1 MDLSYRKSAFVLRA
15 VWLRLATVCT
25 VIGTIGRDAR
35 LQPGAA
41 GGGLLPPERGGGS
54 GGRGPKSTFRV
65 LENSAPH
72 LLDVDGESGLLYTK
86 QRIDR
91 EALCQRSAKCQ
102 LSLEVFA
109 NDQEIC
115 MIKVEIQD
123 LNDNAPA
130 FPSDQVDMDIS
141 ENAAPGTRFPL
152 TSAHDPDAGDNGLRT
167 YLLTRDDYGLFSLDV
182 KSRGDGTK
190 FPELVIQ
197 KPLDREEQ
205 SHHTLVLTALDG
217 GDPPRSGTVQ
227 INVRL
232 IDSNDNSPVFE
243 AASYVVE
250 LPENAPLGT
259 AVIDLNATD
268 ADEGTNGEV
277 LYSFSGY
284 APERV
289 RDLFSIDPQSGL
301 IRVKGNLDYEESG
314 LIEIDVQARD
324 LGPNPIPAHCKVTV
338 RLIDRNDNAP
348 TIGFVSVRQGALS
361 EAAPPGT
368 VIALVRVTDRDSGK
382 NGQLQCR
389 VLGGGGGPGAIPF
402 ALEENYDNFYTVVT
416 DRPLDREAQDEYN
429 VTIVARDGGSPPLNS
444 TKSFS
449 VRILDE
455 NDNPPRFSKSL
466 YVLQV
471 PENNIPGEYLGSVL
485 AQDPDLG
492 QNGTV
497 SYSILPGHVGDVSIY
512 TYVSVN
518 PTNGAIYA
526 LRSFNYEQTKHFE
539 FRVLA
544 KDSGSPHRES
554 NATVRVTV
562 LDVNDNAPLI
572 VLPALINDTAELQVP
587 RNAGVGY
594 PVGTVRALD
603 SDFGES
609 GRLTYEIVEGN
620 EEHLFE
626 MDPTSGEIRT
636 LHPYWEELSPVA
648 ELVVKVSDHG
658 KPSLSAVAKLIVRAL
673 AGPLPEAG
681 EPQVNG
687 EQHRR
692 PHWDLSLPL
701 IVTLS
706 TVSIILLA
714 AMITIA
720 VKCKRENKEI
730 RTYNCRIAEYSHPQ
744 LGGGGGSGGGGG
756 GSGSG
761 GGKGKKKK
769 ISKNDIMLVPSE
781 GEDSRGPLNVMNVVS
796 SPSLATSPMYFDY
809 QTRLPLSSPRSEVMY
824 LKPASNNLTVPQ
836 GHVGCHTSFTGQG
849 TNASEAPPSRMSIIQ
864 TDNFPAEPNY
874 MGSRQQFVQSSSTF
888 KDPERASLRDS
899 GHGDSDQA
907 DSDQDTNKG
916 SCCDMSVREALKM
929 KTTST
934 KSQPLEQAF
943 PTLLSFAILTL
954 HTITSRLQS
963 VELLLP
969 EQQGRG
975 QRPIVGICGPA
986 RCEEGKFSEQE
997 ECVNCTDECR
1007 VLGHSDR
1014 CWMPQFPAASQAENA
1029 DYRTNLFVPTVEAN
1043 VETETYE
1050 TVNPTGKKTF
1060 CTFGKDKREHT
1071 ILIANVKPYLKA
1083 KRALSPL
1090 LQEVP
1095 SASSSPTKTCIEPC
1109 TSTKGPLDG
1118 CEVKSGALAEPS
1130 SQYLPTDSQYLSPSK
1145 QSKDAPPFIASDQMA
1160 RAFADVHS
1168 RVSRDSSEMDS
1179 VLEQLDRSTRDL
1191 GRESVD
1197 AEEVVRE
1204 IDKLLQDCRGSDP
1217 VAVRK

>member
-1 MDLSYRKSAFVLRA
+1 MYLSICCFFLCWAPALTLKNLNYSVPEEQGAG
-15 VWLRLATVCT
+15 T
-25 VIGTIGRDAR
+25 VIGNIGRDAR
-35 LQPGAA
+35 LA
-41 GGGLLPPERGGGS
+41 RGGP
-54 GGRGPKSTFRV
+54 GRGPKSTFRV

-91 EALCQRSAKCQ
+91 EALCRRSTKCQ

-123 LNDNAPA
+123 LNDNAPT

-152 TSAHDPDAGDNGLRT
+152 TSAHDPDSGDNGLRT

-284 APERV
+284 APDRV

-389 VLGGGGGPGAIPF
+389 VLGGGGGPGAVPF
-402 ALEENYDNFYTVVT
+402 TLEENYDNFYTVVT

-429 VTIVARDGGSPPLNS
+429 VTIVARDGGNPPLNS

-455 NDNPPRFSKSL
+455 NDNPPRFSKNL

-730 RTYNCRIAEYSHPQ
+730 RTYNCRIAEYS
-744 LGGGGGSGGGGG
+744 
-756 GSGSG
+756 SGSG

-849 TNASEAPPSRMSIIQ
+849 TNASEAPPSRI
-864 TDNFPAEPNY
+864 
-874 MGSRQQFVQSSSTF
+874 SSTF

-934 KSQPLEQAF
+934 KSQPLEQ
-943 PTLLSFAILTL
+943 
-954 HTITSRLQS
+954 
-963 VELLLP
+963 
-969 EQQGRG
+969 
-975 QRPIVGICGPA
+975 
-986 RCEEGKFSEQE
+986 EQE

-1118 CEVKSGALAEPS
+1118 CEVKSGALAEPN
-1130 SQYLPTDSQYLSPSK
+1130 SQYLSTDSQYLSPSK
-1145 QSKDAPPFIASDQMA
+1145 QSKDTPFITSDQMA

-1179 VLEQLDRSTRDL
+1179 VLEQLDRSARDL

-1204 IDKLLQDCRGSDP
+1204 IDKLLQDCRGNDP
-1217 VAVRK
+1217 VAIRK

>member
-1 MDLSYRKSAFVLRA
+1 MYLSICCFFFCWAPALSLKNLNYSVPEEQGAG
-15 VWLRLATVCT
+15 T
-25 VIGTIGRDAR
+25 VIGNIGRDAR
-35 LQPGAA
+35 LAAGAA
-41 GGGLLPPERGGGS
+41 GGGMLPAERGVPGGGPG
-54 GGRGPKSTFRV
+54 GGRGAKSTFRV

-72 LLDVDGESGLLYTK
+72 LLD
-86 QRIDR
+86 
-91 EALCQRSAKCQ
+91 ALCRRSAKCQ

-123 LNDNAPA
+123 LNDNAPS

-152 TSAHDPDAGDNGLRT
+152 TSAHDPDAGENGLRT

-232 IDSNDNSPVFE
+232 IDSNDNSPIFE

-389 VLGGGGGPGAIPF
+389 VLGGGGGPGAVPF
-402 ALEENYDNFYTVVT
+402 TLEENYDNFYTVVT

-429 VTIVARDGGSPPLNS
+429 VTIVARDGGNPPLNS

-455 NDNPPRFSKSL
+455 NDNPPRFSKNL

-934 KSQPLEQAF
+934 KSQPLEQ
-943 PTLLSFAILTL
+943 
-954 HTITSRLQS
+954 
-963 VELLLP
+963 
-969 EQQGRG
+969 
-975 QRPIVGICGPA
+975 
-986 RCEEGKFSEQE
+986 EQE

-1130 SQYLPTDSQYLSPSK
+1130 SQYLSTDSQYLSPSK
-1145 QSKDAPPFIASDQMA
+1145 QSKDASFIASDQMA

-1179 VLEQLDRSTRDL
+1179 VLEQLDRSARDL

-1217 VAVRK
+1217 VAIRK

>member
-1 MDLSYRKSAFVLRA
+1 MYLSICCFFLCWAPALSLKNLNYSVPEEQGAG
-15 VWLRLATVCT
+15 T
-25 VIGTIGRDAR
+25 VIGNIGRDAR
-35 LQPGAA
+35 LAAGAA
-41 GGGLLPPERGGGS
+41 GGGVLPAERGAPGGVP

-91 EALCQRSAKCQ
+91 EALCRRSTKCQ

-232 IDSNDNSPVFE
+232 IDSNDNSPIFE

-389 VLGGGGGPGAIPF
+389 VLGGGGGPGAVPF
-402 ALEENYDNFYTVVT
+402 TLEENYDNFYTVVT

-429 VTIVARDGGSPPLNS
+429 VTIVARDGGNPPLNS

-455 NDNPPRFSKSL
+455 NDNPPRFSKNL

-714 AMITIA
+714 AMIAIA

-849 TNASEAPPSRMSIIQ
+849 TNASEAPQSRMSIIQ

-934 KSQPLEQAF
+934 KSQPLEQ
-943 PTLLSFAILTL
+943 
-954 HTITSRLQS
+954 
-963 VELLLP
+963 
-969 EQQGRG
+969 
-975 QRPIVGICGPA
+975 
-986 RCEEGKFSEQE
+986 EQE

-1095 SASSSPTKTCIEPC
+1095 SASSSPNKTCIEPC
-1109 TSTKGPLDG
+1109 TSIKGPLDG
-1118 CEVKSGALAEPS
+1118 SEVKSGALAEPS
-1130 SQYLPTDSQYLSPSK
+1130 SQYLSTDSQYLSPSK
-1145 QSKDAPPFIASDQMA
+1145 QSKDTPFIASDQMA

-1179 VLEQLDRSTRDL
+1179 VLEQLDRSARDL

>member
-1 MDLSYRKSAFVLRA
+1 MYLSICCFFLCWAPALSLKNLNYSVPEEQGAG
-15 VWLRLATVCT
+15 T
-25 VIGTIGRDAR
+25 VIGNIGRDAR
-35 LQPGAA
+35 LAAGAA
-41 GGGLLPPERGGGS
+41 GGGMLPAER
-54 GGRGPKSTFRV
+54 
-65 LENSAPH
+65 NSAPH

-91 EALCQRSAKCQ
+91 EALCRRSAKCQ

-301 IRVKGNLDYEESG
+301 IRVKGNLDYEENG

-389 VLGGGGGPGAIPF
+389 VLGGGGGPGAVPF
-402 ALEENYDNFYTVVT
+402 TLEENYDNFYTVVT

-429 VTIVARDGGSPPLNS
+429 VTIVARDGGNPPLNS

-455 NDNPPRFSKSL
+455 NDNPPRFSKNL

-497 SYSILPGHVGDVSIY
+497 SYSILPGHVVY

-730 RTYNCRIAEYSHPQ
+730 RTYNCRIADS
-744 LGGGGGSGGGGG
+744 
-756 GSGSG
+756 SG

-849 TNASEAPPSRMSIIQ
+849 TNSSEAPPSRMSIIQ

-934 KSQPLEQAF
+934 KSQPLEQ
-943 PTLLSFAILTL
+943 
-954 HTITSRLQS
+954 
-963 VELLLP
+963 
-969 EQQGRG
+969 
-975 QRPIVGICGPA
+975 
-986 RCEEGKFSEQE
+986 EQE

-1130 SQYLPTDSQYLSPSK
+1130 SQYLSTDSQYLSPSK
-1145 QSKDAPPFIASDQMA
+1145 QSKDAPFMASDQMA
-1160 RAFADVHS
+1160 RAFAEVHS
-1168 RVSRDSSEMDS
+1168 RASRDSSEMDS
-1179 VLEQLDRSTRDL
+1179 VLEQLDRSARDL

>member
-1 MDLSYRKSAFVLRA
+1 MYLSICCFFFCWAPALSLKNLNYSVPEEQGAG
-15 VWLRLATVCT
+15 T
-25 VIGTIGRDAR
+25 VIGNIGRDAR
-35 LQPGAA
+35 LAA
-41 GGGLLPPERGGGS
+41 GAPGGGMLPAERGVPG

-91 EALCQRSAKCQ
+91 EALCRRSAKCQ

-123 LNDNAPA
+123 LNDNAPS

-232 IDSNDNSPVFE
+232 IDSNDNSPIFE

-389 VLGGGGGPGAIPF
+389 VLGGGGGPGAVPF
-402 ALEENYDNFYTVVT
+402 TLEENYDNFYTVVT
-416 DRPLDREAQDEYN
+416 DRPLDRETQDEYN
-429 VTIVARDGGSPPLNS
+429 VTIVARDGGNPPLNS

-455 NDNPPRFSKSL
+455 NDNPPRFSKNL

-934 KSQPLEQAF
+934 KSQPLEQ
-943 PTLLSFAILTL
+943 
-954 HTITSRLQS
+954 
-963 VELLLP
+963 
-969 EQQGRG
+969 
-975 QRPIVGICGPA
+975 
-986 RCEEGKFSEQE
+986 EQE

-1130 SQYLPTDSQYLSPSK
+1130 SQYLSTDSQYLSPSK
-1145 QSKDAPPFIASDQMA
+1145 QSKDSSFIASDQMA

-1179 VLEQLDRSTRDL
+1179 VLEQLDRSARDL

>member
-1 MDLSYRKSAFVLRA
+1 MYLSICCCFLLWAPALTLKNLNYSVPEEQGAG
-15 VWLRLATVCT
+15 T
-25 VIGTIGRDAR
+25 VIGNIGKDAR
-35 LQPGAA
+35 LQA
-41 GGGLLPPERGGGS
+41 GLPPAERGAS
-54 GGRGPKSTFRV
+54 GGRSKSGSFRV

-72 LLDVDGESGLLYTK
+72 LLDVDADSGLLYTK

-91 EALCQRSAKCQ
+91 ESLCRHNAKCQ

-109 NDQEIC
+109 NDKEIC

-123 LNDNAPA
+123 INDNAPA
-130 FPSDQVDMDIS
+130 FPSDQIEMDIS

-152 TSAHDPDAGDNGLRT
+152 TSAHDPDAGENGLRT
-167 YLLTRDDYGLFSLDV
+167 YLLTRDDHGLFALDV

-197 KPLDREEQ
+197 KALDREQ
-205 SHHTLVLTALDG
+205 QNHHTLVLTALDG
-217 GDPPRSGTVQ
+217 GEPPRSATVQ
-227 INVRL
+227 INVKV

-243 AASYVVE
+243 APSYLVE

-259 AVIDLNATD
+259 VVIDLNATD
-268 ADEGTNGEV
+268 ADEGPNGEV
-277 LYSFSGY
+277 LYSFSSY
-284 APERV
+284 VPDRV
-289 RDLFSIDPQSGL
+289 RELFSIDPKTGL
-301 IRVKGNLDYEESG
+301 IRVKGNLDYEENG
-314 LIEIDVQARD
+314 MLEIDVQARD

-338 RLIDRNDNAP
+338 KLIDRNDNAP
-348 TIGFVSVRQGALS
+348 SIGFVSVRQGALS

-389 VLGGGGGPGAIPF
+389 VLGGGGTGGGGGLGGPGGAVPF
-402 ALEENYDNFYTVVT
+402 KLEENYDNFYTVVT
-416 DRPLDREAQDEYN
+416 DRPLDRETQDEYN

-444 TKSFS
+444 TKSFA
-449 VRILDE
+449 VKILDE
-455 NDNPPRFSKSL
+455 NDNPPRFTKGL

-471 PENNIPGEYLGSVL
+471 HENNIPGEYLGSVL

-497 SYSILPGHVGDVSIY
+497 SYSILPSHIGDVSIY

-526 LRSFNYEQTKHFE
+526 LRSFNYEQTKAFE
-539 FRVLA
+539 FKVLA
-544 KDSGSPHRES
+544 KDSGAPAHLES

-562 LDVNDNAPLI
+562 LDVNDNAPVI
-572 VLPALINDTAELQVP
+572 VLPTLQNDTAELQVP
-587 RNAGVGY
+587 RNAGLGY
-594 PVGTVRALD
+594 LVSTVRALD

-609 GRLTYEIVEGN
+609 GRLTYEIVDGN
-620 EEHLFE
+620 DDHLFE
-626 MDPTSGEIRT
+626 IDPSSGEIRT
-636 LHPYWEELSPVA
+636 LHPFWEDVTPVV
-648 ELVVKVSDHG
+648 ELVVKVTDHG
-658 KPSLSAVAKLIVRAL
+658 KPTLSAVAKLIIRSVS
-673 AGPLPEAG
+673 GSLPEG
-681 EPQVNG
+681 VPRVNG
-687 EQHRR
+687 EQH
-692 PHWDLSLPL
+692 HWDMSLPL

-706 TVSIILLA
+706 TISIILLA

-744 LGGGGGSGGGGG
+744 LGGG
-756 GSGSG
+756 
-761 GGKGKKKK
+761 KGKKKK
-769 ISKNDIMLVPSE
+769 INKNDIMLVQSE
-781 GEDSRGPLNVMNVVS
+781 VEERNAMNVMNVVS

-836 GHVGCHTSFTGQG
+836 GHAGCHTSFTGQG
-849 TNASEAPPSRMSIIQ
+849 TNSSETPATRMSIIQ

-874 MGSRQQFVQSSSTF
+874 MGSRQQFVQSSTF

-929 KTTST
+929 KTTSA

-954 HTITSRLQS
+954 HTITTRLQS
-963 VELLLP
+963 VDLLP
-969 EQQGRG
+969 PE
-975 QRPIVGICGPA
+975 P
-986 RCEEGKFSEQE
+986 E

-1014 CWMPQFPAASQAENA
+1014 CWMPQFPAANQAENA

-1095 SASSSPTKTCIEPC
+1095 SASSSPTKACIEPC
-1109 TSTKGPLDG
+1109 TSAKSSLEG
-1118 CEVKSGALAEPS
+1118 CEAKPGALAEAS
-1130 SQYLPTDSQYLSPSK
+1130 GQYLPTDSQYLSPSK
-1145 QSKDAPPFIASDQMA
+1145 QQRDPPFMPSDQMA
-1160 RAFADVHS
+1160 RVFADVHS
-1168 RVSRDSSEMDS
+1168 RASRDSSEMGA
-1179 VLEQLDRSTRDL
+1179 VLEQLDHSSRDP

-1204 IDKLLQDCRGSDP
+1204 IDKLLQDCRGNDP

>member
-1 MDLSYRKSAFVLRA
+1 MYLSICCCFLLWAPALTLKNLNYSVPEEQGAG
-15 VWLRLATVCT
+15 T
-25 VIGTIGRDAR
+25 VIGNIGKDAR
-35 LQPGAA
+35 LQPG
-41 GGGLLPPERGGGS
+41 LPPAERGGGA
-54 GGRGPKSTFRV
+54 GGRSKSGSYRV

-72 LLDVDGESGLLYTK
+72 LLDVDADSGLLYTK

-91 EALCQRSAKCQ
+91 ESLCRHNAKCQ

-109 NDQEIC
+109 NDKEIC

-123 LNDNAPA
+123 INDNAPS
-130 FPSDQVDMDIS
+130 FPSDQIEMDIS

-152 TSAHDPDAGDNGLRT
+152 TSAHDPDAGENGLRT
-167 YLLTRDDYGLFSLDV
+167 YLLTRDDHGLFALDV

-197 KPLDREEQ
+197 KALDREQ
-205 SHHTLVLTALDG
+205 QNHHTLVLTALDG
-217 GDPPRSGTVQ
+217 GEPPRSATVQ
-227 INVRL
+227 INVKV

-243 AASYVVE
+243 APSYLVE

-259 AVIDLNATD
+259 VVIDLNATD
-268 ADEGTNGEV
+268 ADEGPNGEV
-277 LYSFSGY
+277 LYSFSSY
-284 APERV
+284 VPDRV
-289 RDLFSIDPQSGL
+289 RELFSIDPKTGL
-301 IRVKGNLDYEESG
+301 IRVKGNLDYEENG
-314 LIEIDVQARD
+314 MLEIDVQARD

-338 RLIDRNDNAP
+338 KLIDRNDNAP
-348 TIGFVSVRQGALS
+348 SIGFVSVRQGALS

-389 VLGGGGGPGAIPF
+389 VLGGGGAGGGGGLGGPGGSVPF
-402 ALEENYDNFYTVVT
+402 KLEENYDNFYTVVT
-416 DRPLDREAQDEYN
+416 DRPLDRETQDEYN

-444 TKSFS
+444 TKSFA
-449 VRILDE
+449 VKILDE
-455 NDNPPRFSKSL
+455 NDNPPRFTKGL

-471 PENNIPGEYLGSVL
+471 HENNIPGEYLGSVL

-497 SYSILPGHVGDVSIY
+497 SYSILPSHIGDVSIY

-526 LRSFNYEQTKHFE
+526 LRSFNYEQTKAFE
-539 FRVLA
+539 FKVLA
-544 KDSGSPHRES
+544 KDSGAPAHLES

-562 LDVNDNAPLI
+562 LDVNDNAPVI
-572 VLPALINDTAELQVP
+572 VLPTLQNDTAELQVP
-587 RNAGVGY
+587 RNAGLGY
-594 PVGTVRALD
+594 LVSTVRALD

-609 GRLTYEIVEGN
+609 GRLTYEIVDGN
-620 EEHLFE
+620 DDHLFE
-626 MDPTSGEIRT
+626 IDPSSGEIRT
-636 LHPYWEELSPVA
+636 LHPFWEDVTPVV
-648 ELVVKVSDHG
+648 ELVVKVTDHG
-658 KPSLSAVAKLIVRAL
+658 KPTLSAVAKLIIRSVS
-673 AGPLPEAG
+673 GSLPEG
-681 EPQVNG
+681 VPRVNG
-687 EQHRR
+687 EQH
-692 PHWDLSLPL
+692 HWDMSLPL

-706 TVSIILLA
+706 TISIILLA

-744 LGGGGGSGGGGG
+744 LGGG
-756 GSGSG
+756 
-761 GGKGKKKK
+761 KGKKKK
-769 ISKNDIMLVPSE
+769 INKNDIMLVQSE
-781 GEDSRGPLNVMNVVS
+781 VEERNAMNVMNV
-796 SPSLATSPMYFDY
+796 
-809 QTRLPLSSPRSEVMY
+809 
-824 LKPASNNLTVPQ
+824 
-836 GHVGCHTSFTGQG
+836 GHAGCHTSFTGQG
-849 TNASEAPPSRMSIIQ
+849 TNASETPATRMSIIQ

-963 VELLLP
+963 VDLLP
-969 EQQGRG
+969 PE
-975 QRPIVGICGPA
+975 P
-986 RCEEGKFSEQE
+986 E

-1014 CWMPQFPAASQAENA
+1014 CWMPQFPATNQAENA

-1095 SASSSPTKTCIEPC
+1095 SASSSPTKACIEPC
-1109 TSTKGPLDG
+1109 TSMKGSLDG
-1118 CEVKSGALAEPS
+1118 CEAKPGALAEAS

-1145 QSKDAPPFIASDQMA
+1145 QQRDPPFLASEQMA
-1160 RAFADVHS
+1160 RVFADVHS
-1168 RVSRDSSEMDS
+1168 RASRDSSEMGA
-1179 VLEQLDRSTRDL
+1179 VLEQLDHPSRDL

-1204 IDKLLQDCRGSDP
+1204 IDKLLQDCRGNDP